1 MKFKI
6 KLLLIIIV
14 FFNSYTMFSSE
25 LKEDEDVILYPT
37 YLYLDKSASEYKV
50 KIHLHV
56 FKKKENSIKRK
67 ILIQELEK
75 YLKVSDEDNS
85 KIFQERIRSFLVDN
99 KRGKRVSVRVLG
111 QDYALKETEA
121 NGRSITE
128 IKIPKKSILENT
140 NQIEVNVNSSSRN
153 KKEYKGKIWIIPEDS
168 TCVISD
174 VDDTIKLSDVRN
186 KKKLLENSFIKP
198 FEKISGMNDY
208 YSSLTSNVS
217 CFLFVSASPWQM
229 YNHLSKF
236 FLDEK
241 FPESIYFMKD
251 IRLKDWSVLNLFES
265 PDNYKIQK
273 IEPILKEWKNV
284 KFILV
289 GDSGEKD
296 PEAYATLFRKYP
308 DQIKKIYI
316 RVAYDENL
324 EERIKRVFS
333 GIEKDKYFF
342 FKDPR
347 EIKE

>member
-1 MKFKI
+1 M
-6 KLLLIIIV
+6 LIRIV

-99 KRGKRVSVRVLG
+99 KRGKKVSVRVLG
-111 QDYALKETEA
+111 QDYKLKETEA

-168 TCVISD
+168 TCLISD

-198 FEKISGMNDY
+198 FEKISGMN
-208 YSSLTSNVS
+208 
-217 CFLFVSASPWQM
+217 
-229 YNHLSKF
+229 
-236 FLDEK
+236 
-241 FPESIYFMKD
+241 
-251 IRLKDWSVLNLFES
+251 
-265 PDNYKIQK
+265 
-273 IEPILKEWKNV
+273 
-284 KFILV
+284 
-289 GDSGEKD
+289 
-296 PEAYATLFRKYP
+296 
-308 DQIKKIYI
+308 
-316 RVAYDENL
+316 
-324 EERIKRVFS
+324 
-333 GIEKDKYFF
+333 
-342 FKDPR
+342 
-347 EIKE
+347 